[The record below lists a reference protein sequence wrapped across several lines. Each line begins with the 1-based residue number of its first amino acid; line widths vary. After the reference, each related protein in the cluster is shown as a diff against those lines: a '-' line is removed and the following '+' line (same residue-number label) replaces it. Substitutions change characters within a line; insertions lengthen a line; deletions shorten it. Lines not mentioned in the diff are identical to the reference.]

1 MNRKFER
8 AITQVNNSST
18 DRFNHVQVFN
28 QLFFTSEQLI
38 YCLHICNKRLLNYE
52 TRCHSETSFG
62 QTPI

>member
-8 AITQVNNSST
+8 DTTQVSNSSP

-38 YCLHICNKRLLNYE
+38 YCLQICNKCLL
-52 TRCHSETSFG
+52 
-62 QTPI
+62 